1 MASLR
6 LRPLVSLALLC
17 LSSTSAGAQSRAAAP
32 RPDPR
37 LERLKTE
44 IAREIDG
51 MAGLAQQMT
60 DMVFSFAELGFQEVE
75 TSKYLTTVLERNGFT
90 ITRNVSGMPTA
101 WVATWG
107 SGRPVLALGSDI
119 DGIPQTS
126 QKPGVA
132 YRDPIVA
139 GAPGHGEGHNSG
151 MPLNVVAALAVKKV
165 MDRDKLPGTIMLW
178 PGVAEE
184 QLGTKAY
191 FARDGMF
198 KDVDVAMFTHVGNN
212 LQTMSGL
219 MGMYNAIV
227 SVEFGFRGTAAHS
240 AGAPWRGKSALDAV
254 ELMNTGWNF
263 RREHLRTQHR
273 SHYVVRDGGDQP
285 NVVPSTASVWYF
297 LRETDYPRTMELLE
311 IAKQMAEGAAL
322 MTGTKL
328 ERVRILGSAWV
339 PHFNKPVAEAM
350 HANIKKVGLPKWSAE
365 DQTLAKAVQKELGVT
380 QRGLNDTLAPLLEPM
395 REDDRRGGGSDDIGD
410 VSWVVPTTQLYFPSN
425 IPDTPG
431 HHWSDAIAMAT
442 PIAHKGV
449 VAGAKAQAMTMLD
462 LLLTPS
468 LVTAAREYF
477 TSVQTKDVKYQPF
490 IGPNDKPAIELNAG
504 ILERFRPEMRKF
516 YFDTTKYKTYLE
528 QLGVKYPT
536 VKQ

>member
-1 MASLR
+1 
-6 LRPLVSLALLC
+6 
-17 LSSTSAGAQSRAAAP
+17 
-32 RPDPR
+32 
-37 LERLKTE
+37 
-44 IAREIDG
+44 
-51 MAGLAQQMT
+51 
-60 DMVFSFAELGFQEVE
+60 
-75 TSKYLTTVLERNGFT
+75 
-90 ITRNVSGMPTA
+90 
-101 WVATWG
+101 
-107 SGRPVLALGSDI
+107 
-119 DGIPQTS
+119 
-126 QKPGVA
+126 
-132 YRDPIVA
+132 
-139 GAPGHGEGHNSG
+139 
-151 MPLNVVAALAVKKV
+151 
-165 MDRDKLPGTIMLW
+165 
-178 PGVAEE
+178 
-184 QLGTKAY
+184 
-191 FARDGMF
+191 
-198 KDVDVAMFTHVGNN
+198 MFTHVGNN

-240 AGAPWRGKSALDAV
+240 AGAPWRGRSALDAV

-297 LRETDYPRTMELLE
+297 LRETDYPRTMELLD
-311 IAKQMAEGAAL
+311 IAKQMGEGAAL

-350 HANIKKVGLPKWSAE
+350 NANIKKVGLPKWSAE
-365 DQTLAKAVQKELGVT
+365 DQTLAKAVQKELGVD
-380 QRGLNDTLAPLLEPM
+380 QRGLNDTLASLLEPM

-449 VAGAKAQAMTMLD
+449 VAGAKVQAMTMLD
-462 LLLTPS
+462 LFLTPS
-468 LVTAAREYF
+468 LVTRAREYF
-477 TSVQTKDVKYQPF
+477 TTVQTKDVKYQPF
-490 IGPNDKPAIELNAG
+490 VGPNDKPAIELNAG

-516 YFDTTKYKTYLE
+516 YFDTTRYKTYLE

-536 VKQ
+536 VR